1 MDYSNLPYDE
11 LFQMFKERK
20 IKYYGKS
27 IEKQELIEL
36 LTEFDKDLPILDY
49 PNMNCKQ
56 LKQICRERKKFYADN
71 IKKQEII
78 QLITQNHEH
87 TLKIKQQIKKEKE
100 LEKSWIENN
109 PEKVKEYW
117 EKFRE
122 NYGRK
127 NITNFSTDEEKW
139 IKNELKFSFPETVSE
154 NHSVLKSYS
163 TSPITICPF
172 FTAFAIPTAQRF
184 IPFIA
189 LFLVAN
195 SNRLS
200 AFEKT

>member
-1 MDYSNLPYDE
+1 MTIPNLNFFKKNFFYKLFKMDYSNLPYDE

-49 PNMNCKQ
+49 PKMNCKQ
-56 LKQICRERKKFYADN
+56 LKQICRERTNFYADN
-71 IKKQEII
+71 IEKQEII

-87 TLKIKQQIKKEKE
+87 TLKIKQQIKKEKQ

-127 NITNFSTDEEKW
+127 NITNFPTDEEKW
-139 IKNELKFSFPETVSE
+139 IKNELKF
-154 NHSVLKSYS
+154 
-163 TSPITICPF
+163 
-172 FTAFAIPTAQRF
+172 
-184 IPFIA
+184 
-189 LFLVAN
+189 
-195 SNRLS
+195 
-200 AFEKT
+200 